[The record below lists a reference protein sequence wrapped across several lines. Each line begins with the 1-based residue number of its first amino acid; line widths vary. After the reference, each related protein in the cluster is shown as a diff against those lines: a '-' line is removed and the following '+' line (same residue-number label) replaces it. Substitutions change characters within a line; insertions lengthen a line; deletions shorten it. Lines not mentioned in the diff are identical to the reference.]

1 MSTISVTTATNPK
14 VLIDRLPAAPGNW
27 RRNEEPGGIVEYRL
41 PDEESPCTAAKI
53 AVRPD
58 ILSDAAVRLVRKRG
72 CSNAGSDTFDSLD
85 AAVDAVSRELGHV
98 LKAVDGDDL
107 R

>member
-1 MSTISVTTATNPK
+1 MSTTSVTTAANPQ
-14 VLIDRLPAAPGNW
+14 VLIDRVPAAPGDW
-27 RRNEEPGGIVEYRL
+27 ERNEEPGGIVEYRL

-72 CSNAGSDTFDSLD
+72 CNDAGSDTFDSLD
-85 AAVDAVSRELGHV
+85 AAVDAVGRELNHV
-98 LKAVDGDDL
+98 LAAVNEDKA